1 MFKFHTLPTY
11 AVLITAISI
20 HFVGCTGK
28 TGHKS
33 NEKYYLVSANT
44 KIPYWQGAASGL
56 LKAAK
61 ELDVTAEVVG
71 PDSYDPRAEQAAFR
85 TAVAKDPAGI
95 LVSAADPNLMKA
107 DIDAAIAKGIPVITI
122 DSDTPDSK
130 RLLFI
135 GTNNHQAA
143 ILGARRAVKE
153 LNGRG
158 NVIIYTIPSQAN
170 LEERLRGYKDVFAES
185 PGIKIVETVNMKG
198 DPRVAFDTTS
208 DILDKGKLKPDGFI
222 CLEAIA
228 GKEVADVLDRKKI
241 SGKVIVA
248 MDTDQG
254 TVDWVK
260 KGVIAA
266 TIAQKPFTMAYYGA
280 KMLGDLH
287 LNKPSTL
294 DKNWAQD
301 TTSPLPVFIDTGAT
315 LIDKSNVDAFIS
327 ARDSANQR

>member
-1 MFKFHTLPTY
+1 MSRFHCLPICT
-11 AVLITAISI
+11 VLIAL
-20 HFVGCTGK
+20 VGCTGK

-33 NEKYYLVSANT
+33 NERYVLVSTNV

-56 LKAAK
+56 FKAAK
-61 ELDVTAEVVG
+61 ELDVTPEAVG
-71 PDSYDPRAEQAAFR
+71 PDSYDPQAEQAAFR
-85 TAVAKDPAGI
+85 AALAKDPAGI

-135 GTNNHQAA
+135 GTNNRQAGV
-143 ILGARRAVKE
+143 LGGRRAVKE

-158 NVIIYTIPSQAN
+158 NVIIYTIPAQAN
-170 LEERLRGYKDVFAES
+170 LDERLHGYKDVFADS
-185 PGIKIVETVNMKG
+185 PGIKIVETVDMKG
-198 DPRVAFDTTS
+198 DPRVAFDTTT
-208 DILDKGKLKPDGFI
+208 DILAKGKLKPDAFI

-228 GKEVADVLDRKKI
+228 CKEVADVLDRNKV
-241 SGKVIVA
+241 SGKMLIA

-254 TVDWVK
+254 TIDWIK
-260 KGVIAA
+260 KGMIAA
-266 TIAQKPFTMAYYGA
+266 TIAQKPFTMAYYGL

-287 LNKPSTL
+287 LNKPPTL
-294 DKNWAQD
+294 DRNWSQD
-301 TTSPLPVFIDTGAT
+301 TTSPLPVFVDTGAT
-315 LIDKSNVDAFIS
+315 LIDKTNVDTFIS

>member
-1 MFKFHTLPTY
+1 MFRFHSLPIW
-11 AVLITAISI
+11 AVLITL
-20 HFVGCTGK
+20 VGCTGK

-33 NEKYYLVSANT
+33 NEKYFLVSTNI

-56 LKAAK
+56 FKAAK
-61 ELDVTAEVVG
+61 ELDVSAEAVG
-71 PDSYDPRAEQAAFR
+71 PDTYDPSAEQAAFR

-107 DIDAAIAKGIPVITI
+107 DIDGAIAKGIPVISI

-135 GTNNHQAA
+135 GTNN
-143 ILGARRAVKE
+143 RRAGFMGGQRAAKE

-158 NVIIYTIPSQAN
+158 NVVIYTMPGQSN
-170 LEERLRGYKDVFAES
+170 LVDRLHGYQEAFAAA
-185 PGIKIVETVNMKG
+185 PGIKIVETVDMKG
-198 DPRVAFDTTS
+198 DPRLAFDTTT

-222 CLEAIA
+222 CLEAISC
-228 GKEVADVLDRKKI
+228 KEVADVLDRKKV

-254 TVDWVK
+254 TIDWVK

-266 TIAQKPFTMAYYGA
+266 TIAQKPFTMAYYGL

-294 DKNWAQD
+294 DRNWSQD
-301 TTSPLPVFIDTGAT
+301 TTSPLPVFVDTGVT
-315 LIDKSNVDAFIS
+315 MIDKSNVDAFIS